1 MPSHRLAARPPHG
14 VSAALALRR
23 DPDEVA
29 TYLQDAARTPG
40 GHTPVVAFPRSEAE
54 VAQVLREAPA
64 VLPIGAQSSLTGGA
78 TPFGEWV
85 LSTSRLDAMGPRKG
99 AHVRVGAGLSLVA
112 LQTELRRE
120 RLFFPPV
127 PTFLG
132 AFVGGVVS
140 TNAAGAATFKYG
152 TTRAWVDSLT
162 IVLANGDVLEVHRG
176 ETRAHTDGYFEIVL
190 TSGDVRRVSVPG
202 YRMPDVPKCSAG
214 YFAAPEMDLV
224 DLFIGSEGTL
234 GIVTEAELRV
244 AAEPPRLVGWLP
256 LPSEAQA
263 IEIVHRLRE
272 ASLATRAAGDRDGL
286 DICAI
291 EMLDARSLELL
302 REDGKDRE
310 LRVRASGDTQAA
322 IVFQL
327 ELPADAP
334 GEALGTDAHGPIGR
348 LCRLLGDGG
357 LLDGLEVS
365 LPGDERRAEQILE
378 VREAVPVA
386 VNHRV
391 AAVQRGGQAKVR
403 KMAADMIVPFSA
415 LPEMLAAYRHQL
427 TESGLDHAIWGHVS
441 DGNLHVNVLPRR
453 DEDVIAGDAAILE
466 LGREAIRLGGS
477 PLAEHG
483 VGRNPQKQ
491 ALLAALHGDDGVAA
505 MRRVKEA
512 LDPEGKLAPGVLFAG
527 RPRS

>member
-1 MPSHRLAARPPHG
+1 MPTHRLAARRPHG
-14 VSAALALRR
+14 VSAPLTLRR
-23 DPDEVA
+23 DADEVA

-54 VAQVLREAPA
+54 VAQVLREAPT

-78 TPFGEWV
+78 TPFGAWV
-85 LSTSRLDAMGPRKG
+85 LSTSRLDAVGPRKG
-99 AHVRVGAGLSLVA
+99 SHVRVGAGLSLVA

-132 AFVGGVVS
+132 AFVGGIVS

-152 TTRAWVDSLT
+152 TTRAWVEFLT
-162 IVLANGDVLEVHRG
+162 VVLANGDVLDLVRG
-176 ETRAHTDGYFEIVL
+176 ETCAHTDGYFEIVL
-190 TSGDVRRVSVPG
+190 TSGEIRRVPVPG
-202 YRMPDVPKCSAG
+202 YRMPEVPKCSAG
-214 YFAAPEMDLV
+214 YFAAPKMDLV

-234 GIVTEAELRV
+234 GVVTEAGLRV
-244 AAEPPRLVGWLP
+244 APDPPRLVGWLP
-256 LPSEAQA
+256 LPSEEQA
-263 IEIVHRLRE
+263 IDIVARLRD
-272 ASLATRAAGDRDGL
+272 ASMATRATGDRDGV
-286 DICAI
+286 DVAAI

-310 LRVRASGDTQAA
+310 LRVRASGETRAA
-322 IVFQL
+322 IIFQL
-327 ELPADAP
+327 ELPADTADHAVST
-334 GEALGTDAHGPIGR
+334 EAHGPIGR

-365 LPGDERRAEQILE
+365 LPGEERRAEQILE

-391 AAVQRGGQAKVR
+391 AAVQRAGQAKVR
-403 KMAADMIVPFSA
+403 KTAADMIVPFGA
-415 LPEMLAAYRHQL
+415 LPEMLAAYRRRL
-427 TESGLDHAIWGHVS
+427 AESGLDHAIWGHVS

-453 DEDVIAGDAAILE
+453 DEDVAAGDAIILE

-491 ALLAALHGDDGVAA
+491 ALLQALHGDEGVSA
-505 MRRVKEA
+505 MRRIKEA
-512 LDPEGKLAPGVLFAG
+512 LDPEWKLAPGVLFS
-527 RPRS
+527 RPQP